1 MNIISYR
8 YTNTFKQFLLIVC
21 MLYFILCAVVIAEVT
36 IFNVPGY
43 EMGTLG
49 VAANLLFY
57 MVIFAVLILFFIGY
71 KFCYTLYDDETIIYY
86 NKLLR
91 RERSIDIAS
100 INKVVLNKKG
110 VNIYANGDLDNSAFY
125 IPFFRGGIIEA
136 IEIDMFYRKMKEIEG
151 IEVVKEFKVLPGY
164 GKGFTALKVAYVF
177 LTAYMLLLC
186 ATPLATVIVL
196 YQHFAQEIRY
206 ENSGKFSKIIRY
218 G

>member
-21 MLYFILCAVVIAEVT
+21 MLYFVLCATVIASVA
-36 IFNVPGY
+36 IFDVPGY
-43 EMGTLG
+43 EMGIWNIL
-49 VAANLLFY
+49 ANLFFY
-57 MVIFAVLILFFIGY
+57 LAIFAVLILFFIGY

-91 RERSIDIAS
+91 KERSIDIAS
-100 INKVVLNKKG
+100 INKVVLGKKG
-110 VNIYANGDLDNSAFY
+110 VNIYANGDLENSALY

-136 IEIDMFYRKMKEIEG
+136 IEIDKFYRKMKETEG

-177 LTAYMLLLC
+177 ITAYMLLLC
-186 ATPLATVIVL
+186 VTPLVTVIVL
-196 YQHFAQEIRY
+196 FQNFA
-206 ENSGKFSKIIRY
+206 
-218 G
+218 

>member
-21 MLYFILCAVVIAEVT
+21 MLYFILCATVIAEVV

-43 EMGTLG
+43 EVNVVGG
-49 VAANLLFY
+49 FLLY
-57 MVIFAVLILFFIGY
+57 GVIFALLVLLFIGY

-86 NKLLR
+86 NKLLK

-100 INKVVLNKKG
+100 INKVVLGKKG
-110 VNIYANGDLDNSAFY
+110 VNIYTKDDLENSAFY
-125 IPFFRGGIIEA
+125 IPFFRGGIVEA
-136 IEIDMFYRKMKEIEG
+136 IEIDKFYRKMKETEG

-186 ATPLATVIVL
+186 ATPLAAVIVL
-196 YQHFAQEIRY
+196 FQHFA
-206 ENSGKFSKIIRY
+206 
-218 G
+218 

>member
-8 YTNTFKQFLLIVC
+8 YTNTFKQLLLIVC
-21 MLYFILCAVVIAEVT
+21 MLYFILCATVIAEVV

-43 EMGTLG
+43 EVNVIGGLLLY
-49 VAANLLFY
+49 AA
-57 MVIFAVLILFFIGY
+57 IFAVLLLLFLGY

-86 NKLLR
+86 NKLLKK
-91 RERSIDIAS
+91 ERSINIAS
-100 INKVVLNKKG
+100 INKVVLGKRG
-110 VNIYANGDLDNSAFY
+110 VNIYANGDLENSALY

-136 IEIDMFYRKMKEIEG
+136 IEIDKFYRKMKETEG

-186 ATPLATVIVL
+186 VTPLVAVIVL
-196 YQHFAQEIRY
+196 FQNFA
-206 ENSGKFSKIIRY
+206 
-218 G
+218 